1 MNLSIYSE
9 LTLNLGSKFT
19 YERNLYEQN
28 WKRSEGKLA
37 NQKYERLVNVTTNQQ
52 VSMQSS

>member
-52 VSMQSS
+52 VSMQSN